1 MEKESLESLKQK
13 YHIDKAGM
21 DAALLQ
27 YVTFE
32 TEDKVPAKHPI
43 AIIVGGQ
50 SGAGKTALMNKY
62 STIIDGAQVDNDA
75 IRPLHPQVEEIKA
88 NHPEYYTEL
97 TDQLS
102 LSLTP
107 HVISYLSGDN
117 PDGVKHNLVIH
128 QTMKNTNI
136 ANYAMRE
143 LKEKGYIVGIAVLAV
158 SYAESKMSQ
167 IERCHAQYKNFGS
180 CRHVPPQN
188 HMDAIKGLP
197 PTVGYI
203 EENGLADFIY
213 IHTRNN
219 KNIADPVLQ
228 YSYINP
234 EKRDIVTPVLKQ
246 NPGLYSQT
254 KTNDFEGA
262 QDAVETLRQLDTVK
276 CMKTIDKRID
286 EIVQDGG
293 YEVPGMAPHLDEIIA
308 YSNEYKETQATE
320 PSQVSNNPEE

>member
-1 MEKESLESLKQK
+1 MNKESLEALKKHYAVDQK
-13 YHIDKAGM
+13 GM
-21 DAALLQ
+21 DTALQQ

-32 TEDKVPAKHPI
+32 TVDKVPAKNPI

-62 STIIDGAQVDNDA
+62 STIVDGAQIDNDG

-88 NHPEYYTEL
+88 KHPEYYTEL
-97 TDQLS
+97 TDQIS
-102 LSLTP
+102 LGLTP

-136 ANYAMRE
+136 ANYAMKE
-143 LKEKGYIVGIAVLAV
+143 LKDKGYTVGIAVLAV

-167 IERCHAQYKNFGS
+167 IERCHAQYQTFGS
-180 CRHVPPQN
+180 CRHVPAN
-188 HMDAIKGLP
+188 SHMDAIRGLP

-203 EENGLADFIY
+203 EEQGLADFIY

-219 KNIADPVLQ
+219 ENIADPILQ

-234 EKRDIVTPVLKQ
+234 NSAEKTIEVLKE
-246 NPGLYSQT
+246 NPGLCCES
-254 KTNDFEGA
+254 NSNNFENA
-262 QDAVETLRQLDTVK
+262 QDAVVRLREMDTEK
-276 CMKTIDKRID
+276 CMKTLDGRIE
-286 EIVQDGG
+286 EIVNNAG
-293 YEVPGMAPHLDEIIA
+293 YDVPGMTEHLNEIIA
-308 YSNEYKETQATE
+308 YSNQYKEATQNDDCASSQTE
-320 PSQVSNNPEE
+320 E